1 VLSGK
6 VYFYFWVI
14 ADGQV
19 NNGLTVGAQRLAPLI
34 NLEITA
40 MKYFPINL
48 QIADRKCIVIGG
60 GRVAARKVATLL
72 ECGGVVE
79 VISPEL
85 VAELRELHRQGRL
98 IWRVRSYQP
107 GDLAGAFLVI
117 AATDAEE
124 VQAAVFDEAVAA
136 NQLINVADVPQ
147 RCNFILPAVVSRG
160 DLVIAVSTAGQSP
173 ALAQRIKKQL
183 AEAYGDEYA
192 TVVEIMGRLR
202 PEVLALGLGSDRN
215 KEIFSALL
223 NDDMVGWVKVGD
235 WSAIENHLRAVLG
248 TDLDPDCLNN
258 LKKVLSCR
266 PNPHCQPS

>member
-1 VLSGK
+1 
-6 VYFYFWVI
+6 
-14 ADGQV
+14 
-19 NNGLTVGAQRLAPLI
+19 
-34 NLEITA
+34 
-40 MKYFPINL
+40 MKYFPVNL
-48 QIADRKCIVIGG
+48 QIAERKCVVIGG

-79 VISPEL
+79 VVSPEL
-85 VAELRELHRQGRL
+85 VEELRERQQKGELAWLARPY
-98 IWRVRSYQP
+98 RP

-117 AATDAEE
+117 AATDDEG
-124 VQAAVFDEAVAA
+124 VQAAVFAEASAA

-173 ALAQRIKKQL
+173 ALARRIRKQV

-202 PEVLALGLGSDRN
+202 PVVLALGLGHGRN

-223 NDDMVGWVKVGD
+223 TDDFIGWVKGGD
-235 WSAIENHLRAVLG
+235 WPAIESHLRAILG
-248 TDLDPDCLNN
+248 AGLDQGCFTAIKN
-258 LKKVLSCR
+258 VLSCR
-266 PNPHCQPS
+266 SNPLC